1 MTGYGLF
8 CRLPDVG
15 RLVLTGSQDKRL
27 SVALTSLFELATD
40 DDEVIDKLIEVVEAG
55 VHQLKEE
62 QINMPRKPGSKNK
75 AKVTIDAAG
84 TIQQAPVWNA
94 SPAPIMNEADLQTLV
109 TNWYN
114 TKQQLDK
121 VKDEEHALR
130 QQIVSAA
137 FDCSKLEGTDTVD
150 IGYGCSLKLSR
161 ELAYNAT
168 NENGEIT
175 ALGNALIAA
184 QVPVDKVNELIR
196 WQPDIA
202 KKVYRE
208 LQPLAEGNPVVKE
221 AFAKAITLKPG
232 MPQLSLITPK
242 PDAA

>member
-1 MTGYGLF
+1 M
-8 CRLPDVG
+8 G
-15 RLVLTGSQDKRL
+15 RLVLTGSQDKRFREAID
-27 SVALTSLFELATD
+27 SIIALTGD
-40 DDEVIDKLIEVVEAG
+40 DADAFMEWLIDLLSGRAN
-55 VHQLKEE
+55 QLKEE
-62 QINMPRKPGSKNK
+62 QINMPRTKGSKNK
-75 AKVTIDAAG
+75 GTPVPITIDHAVP
-84 TIQQAPVWNA
+84 QAPVWN
-94 SPAPIMNEADLQTLV
+94 SPVVPPPDLTDLITQ
-109 TNWYN
+109 WYN
-114 TKQQLDK
+114 AKQQLDK

-184 QVPVDKVNELIR
+184 QVPVEKVNELIR